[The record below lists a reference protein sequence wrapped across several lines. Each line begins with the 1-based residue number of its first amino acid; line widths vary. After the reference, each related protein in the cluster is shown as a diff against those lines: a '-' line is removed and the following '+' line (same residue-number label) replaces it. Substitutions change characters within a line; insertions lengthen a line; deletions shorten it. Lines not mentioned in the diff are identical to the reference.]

1 LSPEIIPIIHFD
13 YFFVAQ
19 IMICFQ
25 VEVTFID
32 KNLPYK
38 SDFSLKLTMQTT
50 FAEMA
55 TAVAKHLN
63 TNTSNLQVQ
72 PFL

>member
-1 LSPEIIPIIHFD
+1 
-13 YFFVAQ
+13 
-19 IMICFQ
+19 MICFQ

-63 TNTSNLQVQ
+63 TNTFNLQVQ
-72 PFL
+72 PLL